1 MHYKV
6 SDENEVSP
14 GELFR
19 LIRVHQEITQTLLSR
34 LEKLCHS
41 PSDPES
47 ADEPVRTEWNFTDR
61 ERHVAELLA
70 KGLTN
75 RQIARTLGISERTV
89 KNHLHAIFHKL
100 AVGDRTHAVIKLL
113 RGT

>member
-1 MHYKV
+1 VQHEE

-14 GELFR
+14 GELVR
-19 LIRVHQEITQTLLSR
+19 LIRAHQEIAQALLAK
-34 LEKLCHS
+34 LEQSYRARPADGS
-41 PSDPES
+41 PPG
-47 ADEPVRTEWNFTDR
+47 EWQFTDR

-70 KGLTN
+70 QGLSN
-75 RQIARTLGISERTV
+75 RRIARSLGISERTV

-100 AVGDRTHAVIKLL
+100 GVGDRTHAVIKLL